1 MPSGWHLR
9 IFREKEI
16 FTSSV
21 PASFFLNDL
30 LNSKLYYQ
38 LHGLGLVF
46 CWNMLDVILCYCLI
60 LQVYYILS
68 IYYFV
73 MIVGVLLLD
82 RSQFCN
88 YNSIYLYRLSHISL
102 LTTVMVRIYKYTV
115 KCWWET
121 HFGVKRK
128 RCFWKYN
135 NSK

>member
-1 MPSGWHLR
+1 MKSGHFVIDIL
-9 IFREKEI
+9 IPKLITPIKFFNMVLDFSRERD
-16 FTSSV
+16 FYFLCSSLI
-21 PASFFLNDL
+21 FLNDL

-82 RSQFCN
+82 ISQFCN
-88 YNSIYLYRLSHISL
+88 YNSIYLYGLSHISL
-102 LTTVMVRIYKYTV
+102 LTTL
-115 KCWWET
+115 W
-121 HFGVKRK
+121 
-128 RCFWKYN
+128 
-135 NSK
+135 